1 MAGVGPLALAWALA
15 ACTSPAP
22 RGLQGAGWDKEPV
35 INGAESTLGQ
45 VSPAA
50 CQALVEVLDRRD
62 PEDEVTGFRQEKR
75 QSYLLI
81 RQFTGAAGLP
91 GRVLEAARACP
102 AMEMGYDSTTLA
114 YTVTVVAQDNRETR
128 LLLTAKE
135 SGGRPLTEM
144 LVSASDQDGRQLL
157 IRVMRPEGIGDTETA
172 GADLAVAG

>member
-22 RGLQGAGWDKEPV
+22 GGLEGAGWDKEPV

-45 VSPAA
+45 VSPTA

-62 PEDEVTGFRQEKR
+62 PQDEVTGFRHEKR

-81 RQFTGAAGLP
+81 RRFTGAAGLP

-102 AMEMGYDSTTLA
+102 AMKMGYDSTTLA
-114 YTVTVVAQDNRETR
+114 YTVTVVAKDKRETR

-135 SGGRPLTEM
+135 SGGPLTEM
-144 LVSASDQDGRQLL
+144 LVSASEKDGRRLL
-157 IRVMRPEGIGDTETA
+157 IRVMRPEGIGDTERA